1 MRRSRRV
8 ACKAKV
14 QLSWVAENG
23 EACGALV
30 TCHDISQEGMQ
41 LRSPAPVP
49 VRSSVQFLITGSPL
63 QGTGTVRS
71 STRVGAGFVVGV
83 TFAVP
88 LRVDPATTVIPG
100 IQVVEVFGM
109 PGAGEAANSRRSS

>member
-49 VRSSVQFLITGSPL
+49 VRSSVQYLITGSPL
-63 QGTGTVRS
+63 QGSGTVRS
-71 STRVGAGFVVGV
+71 SARVGGAFVVGV

-88 LRVDPATTVIPG
+88 LRVDPATTAIPG
-100 IQVVEVFGM
+100 IQVVEVFGV
-109 PGAGEAANSRRSS
+109 PGQAGAITRPSS

>member
-1 MRRSRRV
+1 M

-23 EACGALV
+23 EVCSALV
-30 TCHDISQEGMQ
+30 MCHDISQEGMQ

-49 VRSSVQFLITGSPL
+49 VRSSVQYLISGSPL

-71 STRVGAGFVVGV
+71 STRAGAGFVVGL

-88 LRVDPATTVIPG
+88 LRVDPATTPIPG
-100 IQVVEVFGM
+100 IQVLEVFDLS
-109 PGAGEAANSRRSS
+109 GAVAAANFRRSS